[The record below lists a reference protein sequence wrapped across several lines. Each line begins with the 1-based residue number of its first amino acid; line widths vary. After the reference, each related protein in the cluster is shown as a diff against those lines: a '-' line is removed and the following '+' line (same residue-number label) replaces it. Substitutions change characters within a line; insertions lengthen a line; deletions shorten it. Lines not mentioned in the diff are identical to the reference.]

1 VVELS
6 ICIPTFNG
14 LPFIRDALDSLLTQT
29 HKDFEILISDDGS
42 VDGTLALLEDFV
54 EGVPGSAKLFKNK
67 DLGIARN
74 CNFLANESTG
84 LYIKYLFQDDIL
96 EPSCIEVLLNEAK
109 RSRESTLIFSDRKVL
124 FESLDSPYC
133 QDIFN
138 GCQNLSEHWER
149 LSSVMDGNLYLEDP
163 NLLESP
169 INKIGEPSN
178 TLIYRKA
185 FQEVGGFDPEF
196 SQLLDLDLW
205 LRLMSVGKV
214 SYVNQTLSSFRIHDS
229 QESVANLTKG
239 NLSDDFELLCK
250 KLVSSKFFA
259 GLSEGFKSRALAKLK
274 DSLERTMIPGREK
287 IELMHKIDSFSQR
300 MKFMESTFAWR
311 ARKCFMK
318 SYYWIFPGR
327 RKNKSLGKIVYY
339 HPIKF
344 STYGKISF
352 KKHESPLCSIV
363 IPFYGQTELTWLC
376 LKALELNI
384 ENHIAVE
391 ILLVD
396 DNSND
401 STKLINSL
409 DGVRVVRNSDNIG
422 FLNSCNKAASLSR
435 GEYLVFLNNDTQIQK
450 GWLTPL
456 IDLLSSGDDIGAV
469 GSKLLY
475 PDNTLQEAGGIIWRD
490 GTGCNYGKG
499 KNHNEPQFNYVRLV
513 DYCSGASFATSRD
526 LFLGMNGFSEQF
538 APAYYEDTDFCFRLR
553 QNGHRVI
560 YQPKS
565 VLLHCEGAT
574 CGTSEESGVK
584 SNQYKNRYSFSAKW
598 SHQLANHFEPNGSF
612 LNQYQA
618 ANRLNGTKSILV
630 IDTYLPFH
638 DRESGGHRLFQILL
652 ILRKLGYQVSFLPH
666 NQKFEE
672 PYVSELQQKGI
683 EVLIFR
689 EPISDIRKQ
698 ISKRLEKLDIVWIC
712 RPQMYRE
719 YGSFIRK
726 RCKAR
731 IIYDTID
738 LHFIRV
744 KRQWEFLGK
753 KSKKL
758 HRKWVKF
765 LRDEK
770 SFSRHC
776 DLVLTVTKDEALE
789 VCNWGNEKT
798 FIVPNI
804 HLCTPSFVPCFK
816 DRSGVLFIGSY
827 LHTPNIDAAKWLV
840 HEIMPLVWQKNPETH
855 LFLLGSNP
863 TSEILKLRRSGV
875 CVTGF
880 VKDVKPYFDQVKAFV
895 APLRYGAGM
904 KGKVGQ
910 SMSLGLPVVT
920 TAIGAEGMNL
930 INGKHAFISD
940 DPVIIAQNIST
951 LGYDEAKW
959 NELSTA
965 GIRHMGEYSP
975 EVVSGRI
982 ERMITSLK

>member
-1 VVELS
+1 MVEVS
-6 ICIPTFNG
+6 VCIPTFNG
-14 LPFIRDALDSLLTQT
+14 LPYIRYALDSLLAQT
-29 HKDFEILISDDGS
+29 YKDFEILISDDGS
-42 VDGTLALLEDFV
+42 FDGTLALLEDFV
-54 EGVPGSAKLFKNK
+54 ERVSGSAKLFKNN

-84 LYIKYLFQDDIL
+84 RYIKYLFQDDLL

-109 RSRESTLIFSDRKVL
+109 RSLGSTLIFSNRKVL
-124 FESLDSPYC
+124 FESIDSSYC

-138 GCQNLSEHWER
+138 GCQNLSEHWDR
-149 LSSVMDGNLYLEDP
+149 LCSEQDGKLYLEDP

-178 TLIYRKA
+178 TLICRKA
-185 FQEVGGFDPEF
+185 FQDVGGFDPNF
-196 SQLLDLDLW
+196 AQLLDLDLW
-205 LRLMSVGKV
+205 FRLMSVGKV
-214 SYVNQTLSSFRIHDS
+214 SFVNQTLSSFRIHNS

-239 NLSDDFELLCK
+239 NLSNDFEFLCK

-259 GLSEGFKSRALAKLK
+259 GLSEGFKSRALSKLLI
-274 DSLERTMIPGREK
+274 SLERTMIPGKEK
-287 IELMHKIDSFSQR
+287 IELMDQIDSFSQR

-311 ARKCFMK
+311 TRKCFMK
-318 SYYWIFPGR
+318 SYYWIFPGS
-327 RKNKSLGKIVYY
+327 RKNKSHSKLDYY
-339 HPIKF
+339 HPLAF
-344 STYGKISF
+344 SSYGNLSF
-352 KKHESPLCSIV
+352 KKHESPLCSII
-363 IPFYGQTELTWLC
+363 IPFYGQTQLTWLC
-376 LKALELNI
+376 LKALELNL
-384 ENHIAVE
+384 ENHITVE
-391 ILLVD
+391 IILVD

-401 STKLINSL
+401 STELINSL
-409 DGVRVVRNSDNIG
+409 DGVRIVSNPYNIG
-422 FLNSCNKAASLSR
+422 FLKSCNKAASVCR
-435 GEYLVFLNNDTQIQK
+435 GEYLIFLNNDTQIQK
-450 GWLTPL
+450 GWLTSL
-456 IDLLSSGDDIGAV
+456 IDILTSTNLVGAV

-499 KNHNEPQFNYVRLV
+499 KNHNEPQFNFVREV
-513 DYCSGASFATSRD
+513 DYCSGASLATPRN
-526 LFLGMNGFSEQF
+526 LFLEMGGFSEDYL
-538 APAYYEDTDFCFRLR
+538 PAYYEDTDFCFRLR
-553 QNGHRVI
+553 KKGYRVVYNPESI
-560 YQPKS
+560 
-565 VLLHCEGAT
+565 LLHCEGAT
-574 CGTSEESGVK
+574 CGISEESGVK
-584 SNQYKNRYSFSAKW
+584 SYQLKNRYSFISKW
-598 SHQLANHFEPNGSF
+598 SLQLVNHYEPTGGF
-612 LNQYQA
+612 LKQYLA
-618 ANRLNGTKSILV
+618 ANRLNGSKSILV

-689 EPISDIRKQ
+689 EPISGIRKQ

-726 RCKAR
+726 RCTAR

-744 KRQWEFLGK
+744 KRQWELFGK

-758 HRKWVKF
+758 HRKWVKY
-765 LRDEK
+765 LKDEK

-776 DLVLTVTKDEALE
+776 DIVLTITEDEALQ

-804 HLCTPSFVPCFK
+804 HLSAPSSIPDFK
-816 DRSGVLFIGSY
+816 ERSGVLFIGSY
-827 LHTPNIDAAKWLV
+827 LHTPNIDAANWLV
-840 HEIMPLVWQKNPETH
+840 HEIMPLVWHKNPETH

-930 INGKHAFISD
+930 INGKHALISE
-940 DPVIIAQNIST
+940 DPVIIAQNIAT
-951 LGYDEAKW
+951 LGNDEAKW
-959 NELSTA
+959 NELSSA
-965 GIRHMGEYSP
+965 GIRHMEDYSP

-982 ERMITSLK
+982 EEIITSLQ